1 MKKIFTLIM
10 VACLSLIAFAQTT
23 LTSKPQVLKAIMA
36 KEHLSNMLQSMQHPA
51 QPIQQRVT
59 AKQTAEWGT
68 YSTAAKAP
76 ANLNGL
82 DTTEVHFTSFYDDPI
97 YYESGDWYI
106 TVDNERYKFIFDI
119 YSDNATSPAGTYTEK
134 DLDEWFSW
142 CMFPEANG
150 DTHYYKTCTLTIQE
164 EKVSENLI
172 KYTLDA
178 LVLATCGI
186 GGEEYGYFKVHAE
199 HKVIKAQTKQDI
211 ALYNCSIT
219 PEEDRW
225 SIYGKDNEIEVDL
238 TFFTETGID
247 GYYTHKLLD
256 DENSKIVHNGKEK
269 GIMDL
274 EGVIYGAENIYGGLT
289 YVFMFET
296 FTTDTCFYNVAME
309 APVVAKDTIEIKCN
323 NMSINDAFGM
333 SHSTIEISATNE
345 QYDVYAGYIDTKV
358 TTPKEYKDGTSHV
371 YLTDL
376 KTGQQIES
384 IICNLKITGNKLQG
398 FQVEICM
405 LGDDYNYYIMH
416 LSYSM
421 PTVKETKVLDF
432 KNISKTM
439 YYIDALGLKELQIA
453 NFDGEYSVSFDIL
466 YVDQVMGGEF
476 DMSNMFAEQTF
487 LIHHVNDNGEVYDSP
502 VKPAE
507 FGGKIWQ
514 ENDTTFLTASILGFD
529 SIQYEISMF
538 HTIPTPTEV
547 VTYTFNGLE
556 NEEAVLFTNA
566 VSSSGIF
573 ILDGMSEEGD
583 LMAKLNVER
592 ITTKSVE
599 GTFYNDGIFDHTD
612 FYPTDT
618 WVKVWNATTREYD
631 EYSVQKGTM
640 TVTIEN
646 NVLTAVASF
655 ICDNAVQYDLTFITE
670 YTRERIPF
678 DKEDEDI
685 DYTFEQDSY
694 INVIDWRPEG
704 YRIIELI
711 MVDADATVAADF
723 YFIVDQDVAADPD
736 IVLPAGVY
744 PINSSWASGTT
755 LACSGI
761 LPDGPAPSYVCL
773 VDEAGYLNSEGLWC
787 MVDGTVTIENVGGK
801 MKVEVDALNS
811 YDRSVKLHYS
821 AAAEVP
827 SSFPRKYL
835 IEHFTGEDCGYCP
848 YGMFSILEYTQTT
861 STPCIW
867 VSHHYGFANDEYTI
881 PENAKIGAA
890 CGVQGAPSMAMNRT
904 KMQGAT
910 IAFHPGYL
918 VEEGFPE
925 LIETKCA
932 TEAEASVV
940 IDHTYDAATRELNVT
955 VSGQVANT
963 TVTEYLLTVLVK
975 ENGLI
980 GKQSDYN
987 EYSFKAG
994 GYKEFVHPRVVR
1006 DVLCSDALG
1015 DKVAVENQAYSKS
1028 YTFTLPEAWVAENCG
1043 IVAYITPTTKKPIIN
1058 AEETPLVA
1066 GTTGGE
1072 EYVPFGVTQV
1082 SAPTNATKLKF
1093 DNLTLSKP
1101 SDDKLAI
1108 QLIASSSTR
1117 SALYGPM
1124 KLVVTLEFNTPDSIL
1139 PVDTLQ
1145 FVEGDELNTFSAGT
1159 VNIAEQTYG
1168 GSNMAYYL
1176 STSLEEE
1183 VWQLCHGWRIKSGN
1197 LLVYPEGG
1205 FYTSGKLA
1213 NGKGFQITCTL
1224 PEPTDVENIV
1234 FDKAHVEK
1242 LMREGQ
1248 FVIRIDGVEY
1258 DIQGRLI
1265 KQ

>member
-10 VACLSLIAFAQTT
+10 VASLSLIAFAQST
-23 LTSKPQVLKAIMA
+23 LTSKPQVLKTIMA
-36 KEHLSNMLQSMQHPA
+36 KEHLSNTLQSMQHPA

-238 TFFTETGID
+238 TFFTETGVD

-296 FTTDTCFYNVAME
+296 FTNDTCFYNIAME

-345 QYDVYAGYIDTKV
+345 QYDVYAGYVDTKV

-371 YLTDL
+371 FLTDL
-376 KTGQQIES
+376 KTGQEIES

-398 FQVEICM
+398 YQVEIRM
-405 LGDDYNYYIMH
+405 LGTDYKYYIMH
-416 LSYSM
+416 LSYSV

-439 YYIDALGLKELQIA
+439 YYIDPLGLKELQIA
-453 NFDGEYSVSFDIL
+453 NFNGEYSVSFDIL
-466 YVDQVMGGEF
+466 YIDQVMGGEF
-476 DMSNMFAEQTF
+476 DMSNMFADQTF
-487 LIHHVNDNGEVYDSP
+487 LIHHVNDNGNVYDSP

-514 ENDTTFLTASILGFD
+514 QNDTTFLTASILGFD

-547 VTYTFNGLE
+547 VTYTFDGLD

-566 VSSSGIF
+566 ISSGIF
-573 ILDGMSEEGD
+573 ILDGMSDDGD
-583 LMAKLNVER
+583 LMAKVNVER
-592 ITTKSVE
+592 IENNSIE
-599 GTFYNDGIFDHTD
+599 GTFYNDGKFDHTD

-618 WVKVWNATTREYD
+618 WVKVWNPTTREYE

-640 TVTIEN
+640 TVTVEN

-655 ICDNAVQYDLTFITE
+655 LCDNAVQYDLTFITT
-670 YTRERIPF
+670 YARERIPF
-678 DKEDEDI
+678 DTEEGEM
-685 DYTFEQDSY
+685 DYTFPTNAEVY
-694 INVIDWRPEG
+694 ITDFVDG
-704 YRIIELI
+704 YGIIQLI
-711 MVDADATVAADF
+711 IADAYYAVDF
-723 YFIVDQDVAADPD
+723 YFNADAMDPT
-736 IVLPAGVY
+736 IGVPAGVY
-744 PINSSWASGTT
+744 PINPSFDSGTV
-755 LACSGI
+755 LACKGI
-761 LPDGPAPSYVCL
+761 LPDGPAQSYFCGL
-773 VDEAGYLNSEGLWC
+773 DAEGYLDQFQLYC
-787 MVDGTVTIENVGGK
+787 LVDGTVTVENVGGK
-801 MKVEVDALNS
+801 LKVEVDAVNS
-811 YDRSVKLHYS
+811 YDVPVTLHYV
-821 AAAEVP
+821 AA
-827 SSFPRKYL
+827 
-835 IEHFTGEDCGYCP
+835 G
-848 YGMFSILEYTQTT
+848 TT
-861 STPCIW
+861 
-867 VSHHYGFANDEYTI
+867 
-881 PENAKIGAA
+881 
-890 CGVQGAPSMAMNRT
+890 
-904 KMQGAT
+904 
-910 IAFHPGYL
+910 
-918 VEEGFPE
+918 
-925 LIETKCA
+925 
-932 TEAEASVV
+932 
-940 IDHTYDAATRELNVT
+940 
-955 VSGQVANT
+955 
-963 TVTEYLLTVLVK
+963 
-975 ENGLI
+975 
-980 GKQSDYN
+980 
-987 EYSFKAG
+987 
-994 GYKEFVHPRVVR
+994 
-1006 DVLCSDALG
+1006 
-1015 DKVAVENQAYSKS
+1015 AVENVNKD
-1028 YTFTLPEAWVAENCG
+1028 N
-1043 IVAYITPTTKKPIIN
+1043 
-1058 AEETPLVA
+1058 
-1066 GTTGGE
+1066 
-1072 EYVPFGVTQV
+1072 TQV
-1082 SAPTNATKLKF
+1082 AKRLINGQLLIIRNGETYNATG
-1093 DNLTLSKP
+1093 
-1101 SDDKLAI
+1101 
-1108 QLIASSSTR
+1108 
-1117 SALYGPM
+1117 ALV
-1124 KLVVTLEFNTPDSIL
+1124 K
-1139 PVDTLQ
+1139 
-1145 FVEGDELNTFSAGT
+1145 
-1159 VNIAEQTYG
+1159 
-1168 GSNMAYYL
+1168 
-1176 STSLEEE
+1176 
-1183 VWQLCHGWRIKSGN
+1183 
-1197 LLVYPEGG
+1197 
-1205 FYTSGKLA
+1205 
-1213 NGKGFQITCTL
+1213 
-1224 PEPTDVENIV
+1224 
-1234 FDKAHVEK
+1234 
-1242 LMREGQ
+1242 
-1248 FVIRIDGVEY
+1248 
-1258 DIQGRLI
+1258 
-1265 KQ
+1265 